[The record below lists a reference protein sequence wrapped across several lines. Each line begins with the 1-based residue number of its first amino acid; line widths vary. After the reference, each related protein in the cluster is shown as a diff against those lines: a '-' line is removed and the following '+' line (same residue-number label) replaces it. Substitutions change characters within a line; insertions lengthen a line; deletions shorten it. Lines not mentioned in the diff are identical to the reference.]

1 MLRRTVSDLT
11 VIFAAAI
18 AAVPPT
24 LLGVATLWQAIT
36 NAASARVTDGKT
48 DAIIRRTDEIHTL
61 TNSNLAEVTKT
72 LQVANEKISGLEKL
86 LGALTVRTLPV
97 DVHPAVA
104 LELAQQRIAELER
117 IVAAHEAAKG

>member
-1 MLRRTVSDLT
+1 VETTLTDTT

-24 LLGVATLWQAIT
+24 LTGLAALLLAIL
-36 NAASARVTDGKT
+36 NRSSAQMTDTKT
-48 DAIIRRTDEIHTL
+48 DSIIRKADEIHTL

-86 LGALTVRTLPV
+86 LGAMTPQAGIDEAHRKI
-97 DVHPAVA
+97 DA
-104 LELAQQRIAELER
+104 LEAALANLQNQRRKKL
-117 IVAAHEAAKG
+117 